1 MNKEHR
7 AYNLGDLVEF
17 YYNHQNV
24 SRTLTGIVIEQKDS
38 QYKIKVNKKDY
49 WRPADNLVL
58 LSQAVKAPSK

>member
-38 QYKIKVNKKDY
+38 QYKIKVNKKTTGDRQTISY
-49 WRPADNLVL
+49 SYLKL
-58 LSQAVKAPSK
+58 